1 LADSSRNNK
10 ASSLFTTPPNNSLS
24 LSLSKVQTM
33 TPNPLA
39 SPSNEAPS
47 SMHQTAANTFFHNP
61 DLCTLLTQTL
71 LSITLTSKTCQ
82 TPSPTS
88 PLLPF
93 RGITRSAYNAVML
106 EHPARVALGLD
117 PQDVSAA
124 GAIIKSLDPKG
135 GGEMIPYISHREV
148 DVSTLLAREIEE
160 EEEEE
165 KEEGGEVRPYKQHTI
180 NAQRRQR
187 RQEESPRIAR
197 IFTHHPAAAH
207 QTKYDPLDGTT
218 LYIHSEAFFLCSSL
232 PLARGMFLT
241 QPPQKRI
248 QFGVRYEY
256 SPGTR
261 RYFTLHNEAGIRFGE
276 LVEFF
281 EREPGMIKQ
290 AVDPNVGLGR
300 YWRWLRDE
308 DFIWMNRLEWE
319 VERGAVKG
327 GELWSRAIEDGEKG
341 QESST

>member
-1 LADSSRNNK
+1 
-10 ASSLFTTPPNNSLS
+10 
-24 LSLSKVQTM
+24 M
-33 TPNPLA
+33 TPEPLA

-47 SMHQTAANTFFHNP
+47 SMHQTAANTFFHNS

-71 LSITLTSKTCQ
+71 LSSITLTSKTCQ
-82 TPSPTS
+82 TTSPTS

-93 RGITRSAYNAVML
+93 HGITRSTYNAVMF

-117 PQDVSAA
+117 PQDESAA
-124 GAIIKSLDPKG
+124 GVIIIKSLDPKG

-148 DVSTLLAREIEE
+148 DISTLLAREIED
-160 EEEEE
+160 EEEE
-165 KEEGGEVRPYKQHTI
+165 KKEAREGEVRPCKQHII
-180 NAQRRQR
+180 NVQRRHR

-218 LYIHSEAFFLCSSL
+218 LYISSETFFLCSSL
-232 PLARGMFLT
+232 PLVRGMFLT
-241 QPPQKRI
+241 QPPQRRI
-248 QFGVRYEY
+248 RFGVRYEY

-290 AVDPNVGLGR
+290 VVDPNVGLGR
-300 YWRWLRDE
+300 YQKWLRDGG
-308 DFIWMNRLEWE
+308 FIWMNRLEWE
-319 VERGAVKG
+319 VERGVVKG
-327 GELWSRAIEDGEKG
+327 GELWRRAIEGGDKG
-341 QESST
+341 